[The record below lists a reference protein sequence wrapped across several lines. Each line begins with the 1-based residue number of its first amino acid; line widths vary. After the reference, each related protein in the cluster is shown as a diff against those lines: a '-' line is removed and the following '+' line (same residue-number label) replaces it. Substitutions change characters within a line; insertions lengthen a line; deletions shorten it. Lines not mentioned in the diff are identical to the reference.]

1 MAKLL
6 YLQYS
11 MTCLS
16 PEIRSQSQ
24 EIVKFV
30 IFGLLIFLNCEG
42 TCDLTDVPASM
53 CDRKPTP
60 DVSKISTT
68 FYDVSVSCNGFSKTE
83 MRQIGASGTD

>member
-1 MAKLL
+1 MAGLL

-30 IFGLLIFLNCEG
+30 IFGLLIFLNCEN
-42 TCDLTDVPASM
+42 TCNLTDVSASNY
-53 CDRKPTP
+53 DRKWTP
-60 DVSKISTT
+60 FLLTLSTT
-68 FYDVSVSCNGFSKTE
+68 FYDVSVSCNLFS
-83 MRQIGASGTD
+83 